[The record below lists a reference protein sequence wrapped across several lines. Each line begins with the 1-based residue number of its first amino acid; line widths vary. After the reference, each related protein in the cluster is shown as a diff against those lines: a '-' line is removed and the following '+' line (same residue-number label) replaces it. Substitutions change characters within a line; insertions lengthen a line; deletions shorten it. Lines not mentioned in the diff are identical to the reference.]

1 MKGQEDFMK
10 SHIIGLTT
18 AALAFGIGLALPASA
33 QTTQA
38 NIEEGRCQR
47 VLSPGQTYPGPFN
60 VLFDTGKAVVKP
72 ADKVEIQ
79 KIAAQAKTLFVTRIC
94 LIGTADKVGNAPFNK
109 KLARDR
115 AQAVAKEL
123 AAQGVQTKFMLIDAN
138 EEAYKEWSLGKNE
151 NQQQDR
157 KVVIVFAK

>member
-1 MKGQEDFMK
+1 MKLQNF
-10 SHIIGLTT
+10 GLT
-18 AALAFGIGLALPASA
+18 AAGLIVAFALASPALA

-47 VLSPGQTYPGPFN
+47 VLSPGQTYPGPWN

-72 ADKVEIQ
+72 NDKAEIK
-79 KIAAQAKTLFVTRIC
+79 KIAQQAKTLFVTRIC
-94 LIGTADKVGNAPFNK
+94 LIGTADKVGNAGFNK

-123 AAQGVQTKFMLIDAN
+123 AANGVQTKYMLIDAN
-138 EEAYKEWSLGKNE
+138 EEAYKEWSFGRRE
-151 NQQQDR
+151 DQQQDR

>member
-1 MKGQEDFMK
+1 MERTIF
-10 SHIIGLTT
+10 GLG
-18 AALAFGIGLALPASA
+18 AAMLAAALALPALA

-38 NIEEGRCQR
+38 TIEEGRCQR
-47 VLSPGQTYPGPFN
+47 MLSPGQTYPGPFT

-72 ADKVEIQ
+72 ADKAELKKVAE
-79 KIAAQAKTLFVTRIC
+79 QAKTLYVTRIC

-115 AQAVAKEL
+115 ANAVAREL
-123 AAQGVQTKFMLIDAN
+123 AANGVQTRHMLIDPN
-138 EEAYKEWSLGKNE
+138 EEAYKDWSFGRRE
-151 NQQQDR
+151 DQQQDR